1 LEKKDIKMCK
11 DEKIKINYPL
21 AKNHHLIQ
29 IAPQFRPIKR
39 GARRKGIEREYI
51 SKDGKNKVKVMMW
64 KELDIADQD
73 LLLAILAIAL
83 PIERGISIT
92 RLINEEIEEKK
103 EKYKQLWEKLE
114 TKGILAKYD
123 TIVINTSF
131 YELAKELGRP
141 STSKNI
147 YKWIKDSLTRLS
159 GTRFEIENERYVYN
173 SNLISYLI
181 DKDTNKIE
189 IALNPLNALILM
201 DDKKGYIL
209 HNRKERIKLKG
220 EVAKAL
226 HAVLV
231 GLVNQKSS
239 KTFKLDILVEKV
251 YLEKIENMSIQQRK
265 DARKAIKKALEKIN
279 ELDSWKI
286 KNFDNK
292 TYQIK
297 RL

>member
-1 LEKKDIKMCK
+1 MCK
-11 DEKIKINYPL
+11 DNINIKYPL

-39 GARRKGIEREYI
+39 GARKKGVEKEYV
-51 SKDGKNKVKVMMW
+51 SKDGKNKVKIMMW

-73 LLLAILAIAL
+73 LLLTILAIAL
-83 PIERGISIT
+83 PIDRGASLN
-92 RLINEEIEEKK
+92 RLIK
-103 EKYKQLWEKLE
+103 EKQENKKYKKLWENLE
-114 TKGILAKYD
+114 TKGILANFD

-147 YKWIKDSLTRLS
+147 YNWIKESLKRLS
-159 GTRFEIENERYVYN
+159 GTNFLIETEKYIYN

-181 DKDTNKIE
+181 DKQTNKIE
-189 IALNPLNALILM
+189 IALNPLNALIIM
-201 DDKKGYIL
+201 NDKKGYIL

-239 KTFKLDILVEKV
+239 RTFKLDVLIEKV
-251 YLEKIENMSIQQRK
+251 YLEKIEKMSSQQRK
-265 DARKAIKKALEKIN
+265 DARKSIKKALEKIN
-279 ELDSWKI
+279 ELESWEV
-286 KNFDNK
+286 KNFDNN
-292 TYQIK
+292 TYQII
-297 RL
+297 RT

>member
-1 LEKKDIKMCK
+1 MCK
-11 DEKIKINYPL
+11 DNEIKIKYPL

-114 TKGILAKYD
+114 TKGILAKFD

-231 GLVNQKSS
+231 GLVNQKKS

-279 ELDSWKI
+279 ELDSWEI
-286 KNFDNK
+286 KNFNNK

>member
-1 LEKKDIKMCK
+1 MCK
-11 DEKIKINYPL
+11 DNINIKYPL

-39 GARRKGIEREYI
+39 GARKKGVEKEYV
-51 SKDGKNKVKVMMW
+51 SKDGKNKVKIMMW

-73 LLLAILAIAL
+73 LLLTILAIAL
-83 PIERGISIT
+83 PIDRGASLN
-92 RLINEEIEEKK
+92 RLIK
-103 EKYKQLWEKLE
+103 EKQENKKYKKLWENLE
-114 TKGILAKYD
+114 TKGILANFD

-147 YKWIKDSLTRLS
+147 YNWIKESLKRLS
-159 GTRFEIENERYVYN
+159 GTNFLIETEKYIYN

-181 DKDTNKIE
+181 DKQTNKIE
-189 IALNPLNALILM
+189 IALNPLNALIIM
-201 DDKKGYIL
+201 NDKKGYIL

-239 KTFKLDILVEKV
+239 RTFKLDVLIEKV
-251 YLEKIENMSIQQRK
+251 YLEKIEKMSSQQRK
-265 DARKAIKKALEKIN
+265 DARKSIKKALEKIN
-279 ELDSWKI
+279 ELESWEL

-292 TYQIK
+292 HIK
-297 RL
+297 

>member
-1 LEKKDIKMCK
+1 MCK
-11 DEKIKINYPL
+11 DNEIKIKYPL

-39 GARRKGIEREYI
+39 GARRKGVEREYI
-51 SKDGKNKVKVMMW
+51 SKDGKNKVKIMMW

-73 LLLAILAIAL
+73 LLLTVLAIAL
-83 PIERGISIT
+83 PINRGSSLN
-92 RLINEEIEEKK
+92 RLINEEKKEIK
-103 EKYKQLWEKLE
+103 EKYKQLWEKLN
-114 TKGILAKYD
+114 TKGILANFD
-123 TIVINTSF
+123 TILINTTF
-131 YELAKELGRP
+131 YELAKEMQKPLNKQ
-141 STSKNI
+141 T
-147 YKWIKDSLTRLS
+147 YEWIKESLKRLS
-159 GTRFEIENERYVYN
+159 GTNFLIETDKYIYN

-181 DKDTNKIE
+181 DKNTNKIE

-239 KTFKLDILVEKV
+239 KTFKLDVLVEKV

-265 DARKAIKKALEKIN
+265 DAKKAIKKALEKIN
-279 ELDSWKI
+279 ELNSWEI

>member
-1 LEKKDIKMCK
+1 MHKDN
-11 DEKIKINYPL
+11 KIKIKYPL

-39 GARRKGIEREYI
+39 GARRKGVEREYL
-51 SKDGKNKVKVMMW
+51 SKDGKNKVKIMMW

-83 PIERGISIT
+83 PMERGESLT
-92 RLINEEIEEKK
+92 RLINNEKIEEEK
-103 EKYKQLWEKLE
+103 EKYKQLWDKLE
-114 TKGILAKYD
+114 TKGILANFD
-123 TIVINTSF
+123 TLVINTTF
-131 YELAKELGRP
+131 YELTKELGRP
-141 STSKNI
+141 STSKSI
-147 YKWIKDSLTRLS
+147 YTWIKDSLTRLA
-159 GTRFEIENERYVYN
+159 GTRFEIETDRYIYN
-173 SNLISYLI
+173 SNLISFI
-181 DKDTNKIE
+181 VDKKTNKIE

-231 GLVNQKSS
+231 GLINQKSA
-239 KTFKLDILVEKV
+239 KTFKLDVLVEKV
-251 YLEKIENMSIQQRK
+251 YLEKIEEMTIQQRK
-265 DARKAIKKALEKIN
+265 DARKAVKKALEKIN
-279 ELDSWKI
+279 ELNTWEI

>member
-1 LEKKDIKMCK
+1 MCK
-11 DEKIKINYPL
+11 DEKIKIKYPL

-39 GARRKGIEREYI
+39 GARRKGMEREYI
-51 SKDGKNKVKVMMW
+51 SKDGKNRVKVMMW

-181 DKDTNKIE
+181 NKDTNKIE